1 MQRTKRIIALLLL
14 ASMALFAFSSCKN
27 KNTVVLEIEGFGD
40 IVMELRPDI
49 APITVKNFKALVE
62 DGFYDGL
69 TFHRIADLTREG
81 GYIIQGG
88 DPKGN
93 GTGGSKNTI
102 KGEFAANGVKND
114 LSHTRGVVSM
124 ARSGYSYNSASSQ
137 FFICAGDCSFL
148 DGSYAAFAVVMEGMD
163 IVDRIIE
170 ETPTLNTMPI
180 YDVVITRAYFK

>member
-14 ASMALFAFSSCKN
+14 ASMALFSLTSCK
-27 KNTVVLEIEGFGD
+27 KSNTVVFEIEGFGD
-40 IVMELRPDI
+40 IVMELRPDV
-49 APITVKNFKALVE
+49 APITVKNFKKLVK

-69 TFHRIADLTREG
+69 TFHRIADLTYEG

-124 ARSGYSYNSASSQ
+124 ARSNSYNSASSQ
-137 FFICAGDCSFL
+137 FFICAGDCTFL
-148 DGSYAAFAVVMEGMD
+148 NGNYAAFAVVVEGMD
-163 IVDRIIE
+163 VVDRIIE
-170 ETPTLNTMPI
+170 ETPLYNTMPI

>member
-14 ASMALFAFSSCKN
+14 ASIALFSLTSCK
-27 KNTVVLEIEGFGD
+27 KSNTVVFEIEDFGD
-40 IVMELRPDI
+40 IVIELQPDI
-49 APITVKNFKALVE
+49 APITVTNFKNLVD

-88 DPKGN
+88 DPDGN
-93 GTGGSKNTI
+93 GTGGSKKTI
-102 KGEFAANGVKND
+102 KGEFSANGVKND
-114 LSHTRGVVSM
+114 LSHVRGVVSM

-137 FFICAGDCSFL
+137 FFICAGDCTFL
-148 DGSYAAFAVVMEGMD
+148 NGNYAAFAVVVEGMD
-163 IVDRIIE
+163 VVDRIIE
-170 ETPTLNTMPI
+170 ETPLYNTMPI